1 MPWFVTAESGRATM
15 TDSRRKVLLVIP
27 GLTAGGAE
35 RVLVLLAGGLLERG
49 YRVHVVTTFGRQ
61 TDFYRL
67 PEGIG
72 RVALDMAG
80 ETSRLADK
88 LAGNLR
94 RIAGLRRAIRT
105 AMPDVV
111 VSFLSET
118 NVLVLLATMGLGLP
132 VIVTEHT
139 DPRWYPAGRA
149 WKVLRRLSYRR
160 ASRLVSP
167 SAGVDKGF
175 SWLPPGRRVVIHNPV
190 RLEEDDEAVAPR
202 GFPWPHTVL
211 AMGRLEAEKGFDL
224 LVDAFGRLAADF
236 PDWGLAILGEGSL
249 RQKLSAQVAAL
260 GLGDRVRLP
269 GVMDSAA
276 ALRYGELF
284 VLSSRHEAFGLAL
297 AEAMAAGLPV
307 IAADCPSGPAEI
319 IQGGEDG
326 LLVPAEDAAGLA
338 AAMRQLMADPAQRR
352 RLGDAARAAARRFD
366 LDIVIQ
372 SWEQVIDHCL
382 R

>member
-1 MPWFVTAESGRATM
+1 M

-35 RVLVLLAGGLLERG
+35 RVLVLLAGGLLARG
-49 YRVHVVTTFGRQ
+49 HRVEVVTTFGRQ
-61 TDFYRL
+61 QDFYRL
-67 PEGIG
+67 PQGVG
-72 RVALDMAG
+72 RVALDLAG

-94 RIAGLRRAIRT
+94 RIAGLRRAIR
-105 AMPDVV
+105 AAAPDVV
-111 VSFLSET
+111 ISFLSET
-118 NVLVLLATMGLGLP
+118 NVLVLLATMGLGVP

-139 DPRWYPAGRA
+139 DPRRYPSGRA

-167 SAGVDKGF
+167 SAGVDRGF
-175 SWLPPGRRVVIHNPV
+175 SWLPSARRVVIHNPV
-190 RLEEDDEAVAPR
+190 RLDEDDKAAVAPL

-211 AMGRLEAEKGFDL
+211 AMGRLESEKGFDL
-224 LVDAFGRLAADF
+224 LIDAFGRLAADF

-249 RQKLSAQVAAL
+249 RQKLSAQIANL
-260 GLGDRVRLP
+260 GLDDRIRLP

-276 ALRYGELF
+276 TLRRGELF

-307 IAADCPSGPAEI
+307 VAADCPSGPAEI
-319 IQGGEDG
+319 IHCGEDG
-326 LLVPAEDAAGLA
+326 LLVPGENA
-338 AAMRQLMADPAQRR
+338 AALAGAVAQLMADPAQRR
-352 RLGDAARAAARRFD
+352 RLGQNARAAVRRFE
-366 LDIVIQ
+366 LSTVIQ
-372 SWEQVIDHCL
+372 SWEQVIDDCL